1 MLCEWDDDKD
11 LANQKKHGL
20 AFADA
25 VSVFD
30 DPGLLSR
37 FDEPHSL
44 DEDRWVSL
52 GRSDIGILCVV
63 SHTFRD
69 RDDEEYARIISARPA
84 TKNEEL
90 QYYSR

>member
-20 AFADA
+20 AFAEA

-52 GRSDIGILCVV
+52 GLSVLGILCVV
-63 SHTFRD
+63 SLTFRD
-69 RDDEEYARIISARPA
+69 KDGEEYIRIISARPA

>member
-1 MLCEWDDDKD
+1 MLFEWDDDKD
-11 LANQKKHGL
+11 LANQEKQGL

-44 DEDRWVSL
+44 DEDRWVTL
-52 GRSDIGILCVV
+52 GCSDLGIVCVV
-63 SHTFRD
+63 SHTYRD
-69 RDDEEYARIISARPA
+69 KDDEEYLRIISARPA